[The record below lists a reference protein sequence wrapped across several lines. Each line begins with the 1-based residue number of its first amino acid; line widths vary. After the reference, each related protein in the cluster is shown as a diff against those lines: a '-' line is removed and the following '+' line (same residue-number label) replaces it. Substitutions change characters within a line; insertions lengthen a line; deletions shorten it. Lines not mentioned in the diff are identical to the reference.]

1 MKMKLRR
8 DRIEQTA
15 PRNQEFNHTAPAS
28 QRGQAAHGRRA
39 EGVTDLD
46 ELHPLDSLGADGHH
60 GEADGGANNAVSPG
74 DRQLE
79 ERGD

>member
-1 MKMKLRR
+1 MK
-8 DRIEQTA
+8 
-15 PRNQEFNHTAPAS
+15 HTDD
-28 QRGQAAHGRRA
+28 GRR
-39 EGVTDLD
+39 GVTDLD

-74 DRQLE
+74 DGQLE